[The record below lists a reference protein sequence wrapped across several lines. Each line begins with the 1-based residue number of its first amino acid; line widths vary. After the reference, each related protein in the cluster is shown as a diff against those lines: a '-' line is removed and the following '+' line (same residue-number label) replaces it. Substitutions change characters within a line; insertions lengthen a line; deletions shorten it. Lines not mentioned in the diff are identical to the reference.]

1 MSFSGAESIGRT
13 LARLGQMATRSAED
27 HDGSRG
33 QILLLIQ
40 ESGEPVSLEDIS
52 AATNLHVNTI
62 RTHVEVLRA
71 AGKIDRVRAMTS
83 GRGRPRWLY
92 VAATSD
98 DPYYRMAG
106 ELSQALKAADD
117 PGLADEA
124 ARRWRAADHV
134 AKQAAADPA
143 EAVDTAA
150 NSLVEL
156 GFAVE
161 VAPTRDT
168 IYLTACPYASL
179 VDEHPVICEIH
190 ARAVEQVLDGTGQ
203 DVRLKALDVFP
214 RPGVCV
220 ARLNRTDV
228 APAWT
233 VPGAA
238 PEDGSSRT
246 SRRTR

>member
-1 MSFSGAESIGRT
+1 MN
-13 LARLGQMATRSAED
+13 
-27 HDGSRG
+27 
-33 QILLLIQ
+33 
-40 ESGEPVSLEDIS
+40 
-52 AATNLHVNTI
+52 NLRKI
-62 RTHVEVLRA
+62 A
-71 AGKIDRVRAMTS
+71 AGS
-83 GRGRPRWLY
+83 L
-92 VAATSD
+92 AAVLAFS
-98 DPYYRMAG
+98 MAACG
-106 ELSQALKAADD
+106 SSSEGPNPSPSVVEGATPGGSLRIGISFDQ
-117 PGLADEA
+117 PGLGMKDG
-124 ARRWRAADHV
+124 D
-134 AKQAAADPA
+134 KY
-143 EAVDTAA
+143 T
-150 NSLVEL
+150 
-156 GFAVE
+156 GFDVE